1 MTKRLT
7 VVLASLIL
15 GLTGVLA
22 AGAGAAPTRAGAT
35 PSNAKPVPGT
45 YSGSTSQTNKTVTAS
60 VSRNAVRRIAFTY
73 RIGCPNN
80 VHLNGTMAS
89 SVLPIQ
95 QLAFASKF
103 RIADGQMFKLA
114 GVFTTSGRVKGTLS
128 VTLNSAKYGSCRS
141 GVISWSAS
149 R

>member
-7 VVLASLIL
+7 VVLTALIL
-15 GLTGVLA
+15 GLSAVLA
-22 AGAGAAPTRAGAT
+22 AEAGAAS
-35 PSNAKPVPGT
+35 SNAKPVPGT
-45 YSGSTSQTNKTVTAS
+45 YSGTTSQGKTVTAS
-60 VSRNAVRRIAFTY
+60 VGRNAVRRIAFTY
-73 RIGCPNN
+73 RIGCSNN

-89 SVLPIQ
+89 AVLPIK

-128 VTLNSAKYGSCRS
+128 VTYNSAKYGSCRS
-141 GVISWSAS
+141 GVISWTAS

>member
-22 AGAGAAPTRAGAT
+22 AGAGAAP
-35 PSNAKPVPGT
+35 SNGKPVPGT
-45 YSGSTSQTNKTVTAS
+45 YSGSTSQGKTVTAS
-60 VSRNAVRRIAFTY
+60 VGRNAVRRIAFTY

-89 SVLPIQ
+89 SVLPVT

-141 GVISWSAS
+141 GVIRWSAS

>member
-7 VVLASLIL
+7 VVLAALIL
-15 GLTGVLA
+15 GLSAVLA
-22 AGAGAAPTRAGAT
+22 AGAGAAPIRAGT
-35 PSNAKPVPGT
+35 PSNGKPVPGT
-45 YSGSTSQTNKTVTAS
+45 YSGSTSQGKTVTAT

-73 RIGCPNN
+73 RIGCSNN

-89 SVLPIQ
+89 SVLPIT

-141 GVISWSAS
+141 GVIRWTAS

>member
-7 VVLASLIL
+7 VVLAALIL
-15 GLTGVLA
+15 GLSAVLA
-22 AGAGAAPTRAGAT
+22 AGASAAPTRAGAT

-45 YSGSTSQTNKTVTAS
+45 YSGSTSQNKTVTAS
-60 VSRNAVRRIAFTY
+60 VGRNAVRRIAFTY
-73 RIGCPNN
+73 RIGCSTN

-89 SVLPIQ
+89 AVLPIT

-128 VTLNSAKYGSCRS
+128 VTYNSAKYGSCRS
-141 GVISWSAS
+141 GVISWTAS